1 MKKRFLLLLCIFV
14 SVSAFSQKDSV
25 VNYLDRNYKK
35 VKKEQATYIQTIVE
49 KDSSWLG
56 TVYFGNGKMKFQGNF
71 KKKNLKTR
79 VGVFKIFNE
88 KGNLKS
94 IQKYNSK
101 GKKEG
106 IYSYFNDNEKNITK
120 GYFLNG
126 KKEGVWKYLD
136 EQENN
141 RARIIFK
148 KDKVLK
154 YNLWDEKGTVLN
166 EELILWS
173 KPKYK
178 KGAEAFKS
186 KLKLEL
192 MADLKKEGFKTNF
205 LMKCSINEYGKLE
218 DIVISPQLDVVFEE
232 KIINFFTKLEGIKP
246 AILANRKVKYPIEFP
261 IIFNNIKKY

>member
-1 MKKRFLLLLCIFV
+1 MKKNFLLLLCLFV
-14 SVSAFSQKDSV
+14 SVSTFSQKDSV
-25 VNYLDRNYKK
+25 VNYLDRSYKK

-49 KDSSWLG
+49 KDSYWLG
-56 TVYFGNGKMKFQGNF
+56 TVYFGSGKMKLQGNF

-79 VGVFKIFNE
+79 IGVFKRFNE
-88 KGNLKS
+88 KGKLKS
-94 IQKYNSK
+94 IQTYNSK

-106 IYSYFNDNEKNITK
+106 IYSYFNDNGQNITN

-136 EQENN
+136 EQENI
-141 RARIIFK
+141 RARIVFK

-154 YNLWDEKGTVLN
+154 YSLWDEKGTVLD

-186 KLKLEL
+186 KLKQEL
-192 MADLKKEGFKTNF
+192 MTDLKKEGFTTNF
-205 LMKCSINEYGKLE
+205 LVKCSINESGKFE
-218 DIVISPQLDVVFEE
+218 DISISPKLDVAFEE
-232 KIINFFTKLEGIKP
+232 KIINFFTKFEGMKP
-246 AILANRKVKYPIEFP
+246 AILANRKVKYSIEFP
-261 IIFNNIKKY
+261 IIFNNIKKH